1 MVVNDD
7 RFFVV
12 PYKSAD
18 KDGKPTEEFK
28 LMEAR
33 SLFDIQLNEGIANID
48 GDETLGDRGKIDT
61 VGIYNDKSMAMI
73 FLVQPT
79 TVMTKDDSAQSS
91 ISYVDF
97 EQFFMEISDP
107 MNSPIMRTIY
117 QVLSNNLKVGF
128 FNPSGD
134 LYDTSIMQIS
144 MPVGISNTMAKRT
157 ILGAIVGLEEN
168 RYRNYDA
175 FAAMFKV
182 GKSGERNAPQDRMN
196 VTKAGQ
202 SRGLSD
208 TKVYFATQNGI
219 GSDMII
225 NAAARNQY
233 FIEHKEQLQKA
244 MNDLYVADSIYRSAI
259 AKMKAEACKDED
271 PDADADS
278 EACAAAKA
286 KSTDQYLAENPEL
299 KKAKDDA
306 DAIAAALTAKLRE
319 DNKNGLI
326 LEADLDAADS
336 PVNFDRQVSVL
347 RSMLA
352 SQIDLIK
359 SSIAMLKA
367 ADREQ
372 LDTVISLVVSGLKRF
387 QKQNQQMEAVQLI
400 AAGFNFVGE
409 VGKAKDLEVKINSNL
424 TITGYMLARVMMNT
438 AKIENTLDQQLTYI
452 DGLAT
457 YTGMVDPDSVLQ

>member
-1 MVVNDD
+1 
-7 RFFVV
+7 
-12 PYKSAD
+12 
-18 KDGKPTEEFK
+18 
-28 LMEAR
+28 
-33 SLFDIQLNEGIANID
+33 
-48 GDETLGDRGKIDT
+48 
-61 VGIYNDKSMAMI
+61 
-73 FLVQPT
+73 
-79 TVMTKDDSAQSS
+79 
-91 ISYVDF
+91 
-97 EQFFMEISDP
+97 
-107 MNSPIMRTIY
+107 
-117 QVLSNNLKVGF
+117 
-128 FNPSGD
+128 
-134 LYDTSIMQIS
+134 
-144 MPVGISNTMAKRT
+144 
-157 ILGAIVGLEEN
+157 
-168 RYRNYDA
+168 
-175 FAAMFKV
+175 MFKV